1 VFIHHVRRTIPIF
14 LMLCITPVLAGT
26 GLTFDVETLNRILPA
41 LSASQV
47 EVAITAQRS
56 LVVEL
61 HEMEVVAL
69 EPGVDGAGG
78 RIATRLRVKVP
89 ALGLDVRLEP
99 KLLLEIVERQGLGE
113 LHLRFDEV
121 PLKVPLAGKIDLAP
135 MLPPMRFPA
144 VNLWTVEGAE
154 GNVAVRSRVTHIE
167 MDSREVHFEIELDTV
182 GGGKD

>member
-1 VFIHHVRRTIPIF
+1 VLNRHVIRAIPIL
-14 LMLCITPVLAGT
+14 LMLCITPLLAGA
-26 GLTFDVETLNRILPA
+26 GLTVDAETLNRILPA
-41 LSASQV
+41 LSASRV

-69 EPGVDGAGG
+69 EPGVDGAAG

-89 ALGLDVRLEP
+89 ALGLDIPLEP
-99 KLLLEIVERQGLGE
+99 KLLLEIVEQGGLGE

-121 PLKVPLAGKIDLAP
+121 PLKIPLAGKIDLAP

-144 VNLWTVEGAE
+144 ENLWAIEGAE
-154 GNVAVRSRVTHIE
+154 GNVAVRSRVTRIR
-167 MDSREVHFEIELDTV
+167 MDSRAVHFDFEIDTV
-182 GGGKD
+182 GDGKN